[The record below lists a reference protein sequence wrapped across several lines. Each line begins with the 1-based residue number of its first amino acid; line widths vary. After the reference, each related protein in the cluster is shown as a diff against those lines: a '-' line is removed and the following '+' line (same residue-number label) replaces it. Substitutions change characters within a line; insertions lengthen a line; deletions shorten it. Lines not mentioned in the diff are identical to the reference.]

1 MKAIHRLFS
10 LLPILAVL
18 LFAGCAQK
26 QGNADA
32 SGRTGYDS
40 DNVSGTPLPERREGT
55 AFFGPNVQ
63 RGQFA
68 SVQFDFDS
76 FAIRGSEEGKVRA
89 VADALRGNSSSL
101 IIAGFTDSRGT
112 AEYNRA
118 LGEKRAG
125 AVRERLIGMGISGQR
140 IQTVSFGMEMP
151 VSPGNS
157 ESDHAQNRRAEFGLA
172 R

>member
-1 MKAIHRLFS
+1 MHALTRL
-10 LLPILAVL
+10 LTLIPMLALL

-26 QGNADA
+26 QGNTDA

-40 DNVSGTPLPERREGT
+40 DSVTGTPLPERREGT

-89 VADALRGNSSSL
+89 VADFLRGSQASL

-125 AVRERLIGMGISGQR
+125 AVRERLISFGISGQR

-157 ESDHAQNRRAEFGLA
+157 ESDHAQNRRAEFGIA

>member
-1 MKAIHRLFS
+1 MSRSISIIA
-10 LLPILAVL
+10 AVL
-18 LFAGCAQK
+18 ALVLAGCGQK
-26 QGNADA
+26 QPGDNNSA
-32 SGRTGYDS
+32 RTGYDT
-40 DNVSGTPLPERREGT
+40 DNVTGTPLPDRRDGMS
-55 AFFGPNVQ
+55 FLGPNVQ

-68 SVQFDFDS
+68 SVLFDFDS
-76 FAIRGSEEGKVRA
+76 FSIRGSEEGKVRA
-89 VADALRGNSSSL
+89 VAEFLRGSQASL

-125 AVRERLIGMGISGQR
+125 AVRERLISMGISGQR

-151 VSPGNS
+151 VSQGNS
-157 ESDHAQNRRAEFGLA
+157 ESDHAQNRRSEFGIA